1 MKGFHP
7 NQASK
12 EVEDGVRMS
21 MNAKMSCTIVPILL
35 FVKILLDPMNVN
47 VRKDSQK
54 LMKNV
59 FLLMDANQIAIVI
72 RSFGENKIDFK

>member
-1 MKGFHP
+1 
-7 NQASK
+7 
-12 EVEDGVRMS
+12 
-21 MNAKMSCTIVPILL
+21 
-35 FVKILLDPMNVN
+35 MNVN

-72 RSFGENKIDFK
+72 RSFGKNKIDFK